1 MYGFTIATLISIATT
16 FGANP
21 TANLGF
27 YPTSAQVVEVN
38 NESDTWAIE
47 DTRGHVWE
55 LDEAE
60 DWMVGDNCS
69 CIFCDNGT
77 EDITD
82 DIPCVVWYVG

>member
-27 YPTSAQVVEVN
+27 YPASAHVVEVDH
-38 NESDTWAIE
+38 ESDTWAIE
-47 DTRGHVWE
+47 DAHGHVWE
-55 LDEAE
+55 MTEPE
-60 DWMVGDNCS
+60 DWMTGDNCS

-77 EDITD
+77 EDISD

>member
-1 MYGFTIATLISIATT
+1 MYGFTIATLIGIATT

-27 YPTSAQVVEVN
+27 YPASAQVVEVDH
-38 NESDTWAIE
+38 ESDAWAIE
-47 DTRGHVWE
+47 DIHGHVWE
-55 LDEAE
+55 MTEPE
-60 DWMVGDNCS
+60 DWMVDDNCA

-77 EDITD
+77 EDISD

>member
-1 MYGFTIATLISIATT
+1 MYGFTITTLITIATT

-27 YPTSAQVVEVN
+27 YPMSAQVVEI
-38 NESDTWAIE
+38 NEEANAWAIE
-47 DTRGHVWE
+47 DTHGHVWE
-55 LDEAE
+55 LDEHE
-60 DWMVGDNCS
+60 DWMIGDNCS

>member
-27 YPTSAQVVEVN
+27 YPASAQVVEVN
-38 NESDTWAIE
+38 NESDIWAIE

>member
-27 YPTSAQVVEVN
+27 YPASAQVVEVN
-38 NESDTWAIE
+38 SESDTWAIK

>member
-27 YPTSAQVVEVN
+27 YPASAQVVEVN

>member
-27 YPTSAQVVEVN
+27 YPASAQVVEVN

-47 DTRGHVWE
+47 DTRGHVWK

-77 EDITD
+77 ENIAD

>member
-27 YPTSAQVVEVN
+27 YPASAQVVEVDH
-38 NESDTWAIE
+38 ESDTWAIK
-47 DTRGHVWE
+47 DTHGYVWE
-55 LDEAE
+55 MTEPE
-60 DWMVGDNCS
+60 DWMVDDNCA
-69 CIFCDNGT
+69 CLFCDNGT
-77 EDITD
+77 EDISD

>member
-1 MYGFTIATLISIATT
+1 MLGFTIATLISIATT

-27 YPTSAQVVEVN
+27 YPASAQVVEVN
-38 NESDTWAIE
+38 SESDTWAIE

-77 EDITD
+77 EDIID
-82 DIPCVVWYVG
+82 DIPCVVWYVE

>member
-1 MYGFTIATLISIATT
+1 MTGFTIASLITIAVLD
-16 FGANP
+16 GANP

-27 YPTSAQVVEVN
+27 YPVSAQVIEADYN
-38 NESDTWAIE
+38 TNTWAIV
-47 DTRGHVWE
+47 DTRDHVWE
-55 LDEAE
+55 LDEPE

-82 DIPCVVWYVG
+82 DIPVIVWYVG

>member
-27 YPTSAQVVEVN
+27 YPASAQVVEVN

-77 EDITD
+77 EDVTD